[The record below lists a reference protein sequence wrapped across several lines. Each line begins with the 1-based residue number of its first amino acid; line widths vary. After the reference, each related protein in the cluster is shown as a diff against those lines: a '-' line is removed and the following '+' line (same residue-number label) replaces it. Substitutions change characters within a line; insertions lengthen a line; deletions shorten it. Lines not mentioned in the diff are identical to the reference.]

1 MRWPLR
7 TPSTWQRHPSSRPTT
22 TTDHPEEQVS
32 TAATDAPCSALE
44 KERVESRTTEG
55 AADLRAELAQGLG
68 DRLGPAVTMATTEHF
83 NRCTGG
89 TTCARETLT
98 SLRRSIGSPPSSQV
112 LTRPRMAPPLVL
124 SEATLVR
131 EAGRSDGSRDDQGAS
146 AAAGPRSRQTG
157 AQHRRVCRLCRHL
170 HRVRRLLPRRGGRA
184 GVSPLH
190 SP

>member
-22 TTDHPEEQVS
+22 TTDHPEEQMS
-32 TAATDAPCSALE
+32 TAATVAPCSALE

-131 EAGRSDGSRDDQGAS
+131 EAGRSDGSRDDPRRIRSGRAPIATDWCAASMSVSTGPPPAPAAPTPAS
-146 AAAGPRSRQTG
+146 ARTTCRS
-157 AQHRRVCRLCRHL
+157 
-170 HRVRRLLPRRGGRA
+170 
-184 GVSPLH
+184 
-190 SP
+190 

>member
-1 MRWPLR
+1 VATENAVDLAAAPELSPNNHDR
-7 TPSTWQRHPSSRPTT
+7 PSGGTNGHSSDRR
-22 TTDHPEEQVS
+22 S
-32 TAATDAPCSALE
+32 LFS
-44 KERVESRTTEG
+44 SGEG
-55 AADLRAELAQGLG
+55 AGRIENDRRSCCLRAELAQGLG

-131 EAGRSDGSRDDQGAS
+131 EAGRSDGSRDDPRRIRSGRAPIATDWCAASMSVSTGPPPAPAAPTPAS
-146 AAAGPRSRQTG
+146 ARTTCRS
-157 AQHRRVCRLCRHL
+157 
-170 HRVRRLLPRRGGRA
+170 
-184 GVSPLH
+184 
-190 SP
+190 